1 MIYKN
6 LEERILIRT
15 VTVKVNKING
25 VAYKQKLVA
34 GGAGL
39 TIITPS
45 DKAVFT
51 INKRDG
57 SVVPYGQ
64 VNAELFTSSVIDEA
78 LELTRTLPFKRLGNV
93 TKVYDDSHIDEAPDE
108 SGADDKPSIDVVES
122 KEYEGFIMEYTDKNE
137 KFSYQ
142 LMNRDLMKFADSS
155 SVVGNMVAEA
165 ESDDAIMRY
174 IVRSKATSLAR
185 TKSIEDDFLAAFI
198 DTFDSMNTRSAF
210 KELNAHIRTKKSKAK
225 R

>member
-1 MIYKN
+1 M
-6 LEERILIRT
+6 IRT
-15 VTVKVNKING
+15 EIVRLKKITG
-25 VAYKQKLVA
+25 LAYKQKLTA

-39 TIITPS
+39 TIMTPD

-57 SVVPYGQ
+57 STAPYGT
-64 VNAELFTSSVIDEA
+64 VDLKLFTAAVIEEA
-78 LELTRTLPFKRLGNV
+78 LELTRGMSYKRLGSV
-93 TKVYDDSHIDEAPDE
+93 VKVYDDSHCDETSADLE
-108 SGADDKPSIDVVES
+108 TEDDKPSIDVVAS
-122 KEYEGFIMEYTDKNE
+122 KEYEGFIMEYTDKNG

-142 LMNRDLMKFADSS
+142 LMNRDLMKFVESS
-155 SVVGNMVAEA
+155 SVVKSMVEKA

-174 IVRSKATSLAR
+174 VVRSKAVSLAR
-185 TKSIEDDFLAAFI
+185 TKSMDDVFLTAFI

-210 KELNAHIRTKKSKAK
+210 KELKAHIRTRKGIAK